1 MHLRSKLV
9 LFFSLFFCFQLF
21 AQKNKNETRPNIIV
35 ILTDDQRFNTISALG
50 NNEIETPNFDRLVR
64 SGTAFTQAHIM
75 GGSHPAVC
83 MPSRAMLMTG
93 RNLFSLERQGA
104 VIPAV
109 HTTMGEHF
117 QKQGYLTCH
126 VGKWHNDK
134 ESHHRSFNTGK
145 KIYGFSGASFKT
157 CNAHWHTPVNDFQAD
172 GVYGKKGFYHDP
184 PIEEFSLPF
193 EHTKINGR
201 HSTEV
206 LTDGAIEF
214 LTEQIDIKKKKEK
227 KPFFMY
233 LAHLAP
239 HDPRQ
244 YPAELAETYNR
255 KTVSLPENFLTIH
268 PFDNGEMKVRDE
280 LLTRSPRFPDDITQ
294 EIANYYGIISHLD
307 SQLGRLFNF
316 IDANELNKNT
326 IIILA
331 GDNGLA
337 LGQHGLLGKQNVYEH
352 SVRVPLIISGPGIP
366 KNEIR
371 EQFCYIHDVFPT
383 LCEIIGAEIPETV
396 ESKSLLPIIQE
407 KTNPRKELYFA
418 YKDVQRSIKGEEY
431 KLIEYVVPN
440 SSMYLP
446 KERKGEFIT
455 TTQLFNIK
463 EDPLEMNNLAKD
475 PKYLSKVEELRIRLK
490 TTAKEL
496 NDNDD
501 LGQVFWSHYE
511 PK

>member
-1 MHLRSKLV
+1 MSIRSLPV
-9 LFFSLFFCFQLF
+9 ILFGLLACIQLF
-21 AQKNKNETRPNIIV
+21 AQKGNERPNIIL

-50 NNEIETPNFDRLVR
+50 NDEIETPNFDRLVN
-64 SGTAFTQAHIM
+64 SGTTFTQAHIM

-104 VIPAV
+104 VIPTE

-117 QKQGYLTCH
+117 QKEGYLTCH
-126 VGKWHNDK
+126 VGKWHNDVQ
-134 ESHHRSFNTGK
+134 SHHRSFITGK

-193 EHTKINGR
+193 EHTKENGR
-201 HSTEV
+201 HSAEV

-214 LTEQIDIKKKKEK
+214 LTEQLDQKKDKDK

-244 YPAELAETYNR
+244 YPAELAEKYNSE
-255 KTVSLPENFLTIH
+255 TVSLPENFMTIH

-280 LLTRSPRFPDDITQ
+280 LLTRSPRFPDDITR
-294 EIANYYGIISHLD
+294 EIAHYYGIISHLD
-307 SQLGRLFNF
+307 SQLGRLFDF
-316 IDANELNKNT
+316 LEEKGLDKNT
-326 IIILA
+326 IIVLA

-352 SVRVPLIISGPGIP
+352 SIRVPLIIAGPGIP
-366 KNEIR
+366 KGETR
-371 EQFCYIHDVFPT
+371 DQFCYIHDTFPT
-383 LCEIIGAEIPETV
+383 LCEIIGAEIPKTI
-396 ESKSLLPIIQE
+396 ESKSLLPIIE
-407 KTNPRKELYFA
+407 GNKVLRNELYFA
-418 YKDVQRSIKGEEY
+418 YKDVQRSIKDDEF

-440 SSMYLP
+440 NNMYLP

-463 EDPLEMNNLAKD
+463 EDPLEMNNLANEPYYK
-475 PKYLSKVEELRIRLK
+475 SKLEELRNGLK
-490 TTAKEL
+490 AKAKEL

-501 LGQVFWSHYE
+501 LGQTFWSHYN